1 MIDAMALRRDQ
12 LLDPTATNP
21 VHPALLTPGAVTL
34 TVVDSSSSGN
44 HTANV
49 ASAISSALKLGGG
62 IIATTGNSGSGTQ
75 TKIHA
80 NSLIGVAYSDPTEAF
95 VSAALAYA
103 LPVCDGGS
111 TSPVLSNRADYPNF
125 FRVIPND
132 NKAALAILGLVAGFG
147 WQKIAITSSSDSYGS
162 GLLTSAL
169 SYASDY
175 GITVLTSQT
184 FSQGTTDFRSIID
197 RIVESQATI
206 ILHLGF
212 ARDLGMILEA
222 AYNRGLAAT
231 GAYQWV
237 TGDDA
242 SYIDMSTYTAAQR
255 AMWSGVW
262 MVYPREGVGPAWDAY
277 SANFLARYI
286 NVPHRAAWYSGRE
299 TEPPPY
305 SGFYAACVEAY
316 IWAWDAA
323 LRYGN
328 ATMPQLAANNYTLTV
343 PQAYNFSDR
352 VGVTGNLTLD
362 EDGDRVATYGVWFY
376 NVSDGLAGAY
386 HKFGT
391 YETASRVL
399 SVDEA
404 PAFYTGKMTPVV
416 YDTLQVVKS
425 YQEVKWASVLG
436 GLTVVVTLALAT
448 AILCLAAIVIKHRR
462 HDLFKPAS
470 PPFLLTNL
478 AGLLCGTVYPL
489 ALLGQ
494 PSRASCVTTVV
505 LAAAAISLTLGSL
518 LVKIFRLFW
527 ILRRQGT
534 RSRHIPL
541 STLSMFRLL
550 AIGSSYYVVSIIVW
564 NVFDP
569 PHPVWTIQ
577 GKEALDYEVY
587 QSKCRSSSD
596 AMQNTMQAVILGY
609 TGVLGCLG
617 AFFAYVT
624 RNLPAKFRESKP
636 LAHVIFGNLLLI
648 CGTLPLL
655 YFVPLPFNAAHVI
668 KCFAAYAAVITTACV
683 VYAERCRALWGQL
696 HESRRDLHENPA
708 NKKRRKTSM
717 DELMPDALRPATKSG
732 HVYVAERQ
740 SFVSVWTQRTLILH
754 SDKGFALISGD
765 HISDGLL
772 ECRYIPLDQFTISTS
787 TDFAEEVF
795 TLSLVHV
802 DDWVASI
809 TMRVLT
815 QEELESWAEAMS
827 QSCSA
832 PAQGAPPATLYTCDM

>member
-1 MIDAMALRRDQ
+1 MVDAMALRLRE
-12 LLDPTATNP
+12 LLDPAAATP
-21 VHPALLTPGAVTL
+21 VHPALLAPGAVTL
-34 TVVDSSSSGN
+34 AVDDSTSSGN
-44 HTANV
+44 QTANV
-49 ASAISSALKLGGG
+49 ASAIKSALRLSGG
-62 IIATTGNSGSGTQ
+62 IANSTTNIKTR
-75 TKIHA
+75 A

-95 VSAALAYA
+95 VSAAQAYS
-103 LPVCDGGS
+103 LHVCDGGS
-111 TSPVLSNRADYPNF
+111 TSPVLSDRANYPNF

-147 WQKIAITSSSDSYGS
+147 WRQVAITSSSDSYGA

-169 SYASDY
+169 SYAGNF
-175 GITVLTSQT
+175 GITILTTQT
-184 FSQGTTDFRSIID
+184 FSPGTTDFTSIVD

-206 ILHLGF
+206 ILHLGA

-222 AYNRGLAAT
+222 AYNGGLAAT
-231 GAYQWV
+231 GAYQWI

-255 AMWSGVW
+255 SMWSGVW
-262 MVYPREGVGPAWDAY
+262 MVYPREGVGPTWDAY
-277 SANFLARYI
+277 SADFLARYI
-286 NVPHRAAWYSGRE
+286 NVPDRPVWYTGLE

-305 SGFYAACVEAY
+305 SGFYSACIEAY

-328 ATMPQLAANNYTLTV
+328 ATMPQLAANNYTLSV
-343 PQAYNFSDR
+343 PQSYNFSDR
-352 VGVTGNLTLD
+352 IGVTGNLTLD
-362 EDGDRVATYGVWFY
+362 EDGDRVATYGTWYY
-376 NVSDGLAGAY
+376 NVSDGPAGAY
-386 HKFGT
+386 NKFGT
-391 YETASRVL
+391 YETATLVL
-399 SVDEA
+399 SVEKA
-404 PAFYTGKMTPVV
+404 PVFYTGKMTPVLH
-416 YDTLQVVKS
+416 DTLQVVKY
-425 YQEVKWASVLG
+425 YQDVKWTSVLG
-436 GLTVVVTLALAT
+436 VLTVVVTLVIGVMLV
-448 AILCLAAIVIKHRR
+448 CLAAIVFKHRR
-462 HDLFKPAS
+462 NELLKPAS

-478 AGLLCGTVYPL
+478 VGLLCGTLYPL
-489 ALLGQ
+489 TLLGH
-494 PSRASCVTTVV
+494 PSRASCEAGVILT
-505 LAAAAISLTLGSL
+505 AAALSLTLGSL

-541 STLSMFRLL
+541 STSSMFRLL

-564 NVFDP
+564 LAYDP
-569 PHPVWTIQ
+569 PQPVWTIQ
-577 GKEALDYEVY
+577 GGGSLDSEVY

-596 AMQNTMQAVILGY
+596 EMQIVMEAVILGY

-624 RNLPAKFRESKP
+624 RQLPIKFRESKP

-648 CGTLPLL
+648 CGTLPLI
-655 YFVPLPFNAAHVI
+655 YFVPLPVNVAHVI
-668 KCFAAYAAVITTACV
+668 KCFAAYASVITTACV
-683 VYAERCRALWGQL
+683 LYAERCRALWEQL
-696 HESRRDLHENPA
+696 HESRRAFHDNPA
-708 NKKRRKTSM
+708 NKRRRKTSV
-717 DELMPDALRPATKSG
+717 DELMPDALRPASG

-787 TDFAEEVF
+787 TDFAEEIF

-815 QEELESWAEAMS
+815 PEELESWAEAIS